1 MLYHTDMTS
10 YYEINFSL
18 MHYHKWSLSEI
29 ENLIPWERET
39 YITYLENYLEKKKL
53 EAAQA
58 ANAIS

>member
-1 MLYHTDMTS
+1 MLYYTDMAS
-10 YYEINFSL
+10 YYENNFAL
-18 MHYHKWSLSEI
+18 MHHHKWSLSDI

-58 ANAIS
+58 TNAIS